1 MAANKKK
8 YTAEEKQS
16 LLDAFAASGLSL
28 KAFCDRESIRYTT
41 FNGWRAG
48 KKPKPR
54 GAKKAKTGPV
64 DPKERILAVEAF
76 RKSGMTQRHFARTWG
91 LSQATL
97 QKWVAIYDS
106 QGPAALDRASLR
118 AGAKKRGRKGIPQ
131 ALRAEIVA
139 VKRENPTYGLR
150 KVRGFLNRFRGV
162 DAAPNTISKTLKEEN
177 ISAPPPRRRR
187 RRSSERVRR
196 FERATAMQ
204 LWQTDITYFSLTRHQ
219 QRCYLTVFLDDYS
232 RYVVGWR
239 LGLQQTGEFVMD
251 ALLDG
256 IQRFGRPQEVLT
268 DQGKQYFA
276 WRGSTKFEK
285 LLRKHGIKHVVARS
299 HHPQTVGKCERLWKT
314 VGDEFWHRVGPLDL
328 DEARERLQHFFNH
341 YNHFRPNQGIDNMV
355 PADRF
360 FGAESE
366 VRRAIEKSLS
376 DNEIRL
382 ATDQRPR
389 APTFL
394 VGQIGGRAITM
405 HGEHGK
411 IIVSMPGAAPKE
423 IKCETLE
430 HQQEGDQNERQ
441 SDGNEAGQEREEGKK
456 SEPQAEHEGAAQICS
471 PCADAVGSGEPGA
484 AHEGADDRG
493 SDPGVL
499 DGANHEGGGGQ
510 AAEHPTGES
519 MAAVTAGDLGYASGV
534 AGAAQNE
541 GERSA
546 DEPERGPESLA
557 QENPG
562 ARGNGEETG
571 SPDRGAALD
580 AGMPGRE
587 DPHGGGSG
595 GEACKEDDR
604 DTDGSSQ

>member
-1 MAANKKK
+1 MATKKKK
-8 YTAEEKQS
+8 YTPEEKQR
-16 LLDAFAASGLSL
+16 LLDAFAASGLSTWV
-28 KAFCDRESIRYTT
+28 FCEQEGVAYTT
-41 FNGWRAG
+41 FLGWRSG
-48 KKPKPR
+48 KKPKAR
-54 GAKKAKTGPV
+54 AAKKAKTGPV
-64 DPKERILAVEAF
+64 DPKERILAVESF
-76 RKSGMTQRHFARTWG
+76 RKSGMSQKNFAKTWG

-97 QKWVAIYDS
+97 QRWVAIYENE
-106 QGPAALDRASLR
+106 GPAALERASLR
-118 AGAKKRGRKGIPQ
+118 AGAKKRGPKGIPR
-131 ALRAEIVA
+131 ALRDEIVA
-139 VKRENPTYGLR
+139 AKRENPTYGLR

-162 DAAPNTISKTLKEEN
+162 DAATNTIAKTLKEEN
-177 ISAPPPRRRR
+177 IASPPPRRRR

-196 FERATAMQ
+196 FERARAMQ

-314 VGDEFWHRVGPLDL
+314 IGDEFWHRVGPLEL

-341 YNHFRPNQGIDNMV
+341 YNHFRPNQGIDNLV

-366 VRRAIEKSLS
+366 VRKAIEKTLS
-376 DNEIRL
+376 ENEIRL
-382 ATDQRPR
+382 ATDQRLR

-394 VGQIGGRAITM
+394 VGQIGGKAISM

-411 IIVSMPGAAPKE
+411 IVVSMPGDSPRE
-423 IKCETLE
+423 IKCDSIE
-430 HQQEGDQNERQ
+430 HQLEVSENEGQ
-441 SDGNEAGQEREEGKK
+441 GNGSEAGEEREEGQEGK
-456 SEPQAEHEGAAQICS
+456 PQAEHEGAAEV
-471 PCADAVGSGEPGA
+471 CAAGENAVGSGEPGA
-484 AHEGADDRG
+484 AGESAGHGGD
-493 SDPGVL
+493 DPGVL
-499 DGANHEGGGGQ
+499 DGADHEGGSCQ
-510 AAEHPTGES
+510 SAQHPAGES

-534 AGAAQNE
+534 AGAAQDE

-546 DEPERGPESLA
+546 DEPERGPESIA

-562 ARGNGEETG
+562 ARGDGEETG
-571 SPDRGAALD
+571 SSDRGAALD
-580 AGMPGRE
+580 AGVPGRE